1 MKQMGINRT
10 FFAFAI
16 FAALFS
22 ITACKKE
29 TKIKTYV
36 SSAETLNIKV
46 RSTKPDQVVS
56 AKNIR
61 SHGHAEDG
69 EVCVL
74 FGYGF
79 NSENFYSQVIHNLDT
94 LYGLEENDGMIL
106 PVIFPNDI
114 KKISLLRDMLN
125 ERNIRGVVILGA
137 PEGTNSVF
145 ARLQDE
151 YDGKIPY
158 PVFSLFPQ
166 DDILGQESTCDF
178 VLEYERK
185 VEEESMEEQILQH
198 IDSDASEIIMRTIAF
213 ILNCEDESSPYDE
226 KPASEKDSRKTLTL
240 APDESLHGFV
250 QKIVGTRKVI
260 RYTDSETLIPSS
272 NHFVIERSQES
283 ES

>member
-1 MKQMGINRT
+1 MGINRHFYFLT
-10 FFAFAI
+10 FVI
-16 FAALFS
+16 TAALSFS
-22 ITACKKE
+22 LSLAGCKKE

-36 SSAETLNIKV
+36 SSAETLNLKV
-46 RSTKPDQVVS
+46 RSTKPDDMVS
-56 AKNIR
+56 AKDVK

-69 EVCVL
+69 EICVL

-79 NSENFYSQVIHNLDT
+79 NSPNFYSAIIQNLDS
-94 LYGLEENDGMIL
+94 LYGLESNGGIIM
-106 PVIFPNDI
+106 PVIFPDEI
-114 KKISLLRDMLN
+114 KKISLLREMLD

-137 PEGTNSVF
+137 PEGTNYVF

-151 YDGKIPY
+151 YDGKLPY

-185 VEEESMEEQILQH
+185 AEEESMEEQILQQ
-198 IDSDASEIIMRTIAF
+198 IDSDANEIIMRAIAF
-213 ILNCEDESSPYDE
+213 ALNCEEPLSPD
-226 KPASEKDSRKTLTL
+226 T
-240 APDESLHGFV
+240 SLHEFV
-250 QKIVGTRKVI
+250 QEIVGKRKVI

-272 NHFVIERSQES
+272 NHFVIERSQGS

>member
-1 MKQMGINRT
+1 MGINRT
-10 FFAFAI
+10 FFTFAI

-158 PVFSLFPQ
+158 PVP
-166 DDILGQESTCDF
+166 
-178 VLEYERK
+178 
-185 VEEESMEEQILQH
+185 
-198 IDSDASEIIMRTIAF
+198 RTTF
-213 ILNCEDESSPYDE
+213 
-226 KPASEKDSRKTLTL
+226 
-240 APDESLHGFV
+240 
-250 QKIVGTRKVI
+250 
-260 RYTDSETLIPSS
+260 
-272 NHFVIERSQES
+272 
-283 ES
+283 